1 MHGCVYGNIE
11 RSTRVLPRNS
21 LRDVERVLL
30 YGPNIHIKAYCPS
43 TLPHQRKIS
52 DEGMLDRH
60 ALQLLGRTL
69 RSTYVNFNTP
79 FLQNCSLASGR
90 PGCIYEAITRASSI
104 FRRSFYIFEL
114 YTKFRVA
121 WYENVNF
128 VNLSKWSVF
137 S

>member
-1 MHGCVYGNIE
+1 MINVGERLLHYSNI
-11 RSTRVLPRNS
+11 RVLPRNS

-69 RSTYVNFNTP
+69 NIGGIIMP
-79 FLQNCSLASGR
+79 
-90 PGCIYEAITRASSI
+90 
-104 FRRSFYIFEL
+104 
-114 YTKFRVA
+114 
-121 WYENVNF
+121 
-128 VNLSKWSVF
+128 
-137 S
+137 